1 METEMITLEVNGKS
15 VEVPKGS
22 NLLAAAKAANV
33 KIPTLCYHP
42 DLKPGAS
49 CGICVVRQL
58 VPSRTEP
65 GKFVPSPKLLRA
77 CCTEATP
84 GMKIITH
91 DPDIVQVRRT
101 VLELILAN
109 HPNDCLQCPRSGS
122 CELQA
127 IAADFGIR
135 ENPFPRE
142 VIHREVDKSTPSI
155 VLNPD
160 KCIKCGRCADV
171 CQQMQNV
178 WALEFIGRGEKTVM
192 APAAGVTLAE
202 SPCIK
207 CGQCSAHCPVGA
219 IYENDE
225 TKKVWAA
232 LQDPEKVCLVQIAP
246 AVRVALGEA
255 FGMEPGA
262 LTTGKIYAALR
273 MLGFDKV
280 FDTNFAADVTIMEEG
295 TEFIK
300 RFTEGGQLPL
310 LTSCCP
316 AWTDWMEKYAPDF
329 TENFSTAKSPQQ
341 MQSALC
347 KSYWAD
353 KNGIDHTKI
362 HVTSIMPCTAKKHEI
377 ARDEFMS
384 ATGTQDT
391 DVVLTTRELARMI
404 KAAGI
409 DFNSL
414 KEEPAD
420 KLLGAYTGAG
430 TIFGVTGGVMEAAL
444 RTAYCLIT
452 GEAQPPSIDFK
463 EVRGM
468 DGVKTATI
476 DIKGTKVNIAVAHQM
491 GTAKTA
497 RTASSRA
504 STSSRSWRAA
514 AAASA
519 AAASPALRRTKS
531 APSARPVSTP
541 TTKSARFACRTSTP
555 RSRPSTRTTSMA
567 RQARRAARRPTI
579 FSTRSTR
586 RSTSISSTAD
596 SLGNRPK
603 GIAKGR
609 GRPCGRPFLLSHGI
623 WTAKRRK
630 AV

>member
-1 METEMITLEVNGKS
+1 METEMITLEINGRS
-15 VEVPKGS
+15 VTVPKGTS
-22 NLLAAAKAANV
+22 ILNAAKAAHI

-58 VPSRTEP
+58 VPSRNP
-65 GKFVPSPKLLRA
+65 ADNGKLVPSPKMLRA
-77 CCTEATP
+77 CCTEATA
-84 GMKIITH
+84 GMHILTH
-91 DPDIVQVRRT
+91 DPDIVQVRKT

-109 HPNDCLQCPRSGS
+109 HPQDCLQCPRSGS

-135 ENPFPRE
+135 DIPFPKE
-142 VIHREVDKSTPSI
+142 VIHRDPDKSTPSI
-155 VLNPD
+155 VLNSD
-160 KCIKCGRCADV
+160 KCIKCGRCAEV
-171 CQQMQNV
+171 CQEMQNV

-192 APAAGVTLAE
+192 APAAGVKLAE

-225 TKKVWAA
+225 TAKVWAA
-232 LQDPEKVCLVQIAP
+232 LRDPEKTCLVQIAP
-246 AVRVALGEA
+246 AVRVAVGEA
-255 FGMEPGA
+255 FGMKPGEI
-262 LTTGKIYAALR
+262 TTGKIYAALR

-280 FDTNFAADVTIMEEG
+280 FDTNFSADVTIMEEG

-300 RFTEGGQLPL
+300 RFTEQ
-310 LTSCCP
+310 
-316 AWTDWMEKYAPDF
+316 
-329 TENFSTAKSPQQ
+329 N
-341 MQSALC
+341 C

-353 KNGIDHTKI
+353 KNGVDHTKI

-409 DFNSL
+409 DFASL
-414 KEEPAD
+414 PEEPAD
-420 KLLGAYTGAG
+420 KLLGEYTGAG

-452 GEAQPPSIDFK
+452 GEAQPPSIDFQA
-463 EVRGM
+463 VRGM

-491 GTAKTA
+491 GNVEKVLDMIREDRKNGVKPRFDFIEVMACRGGCIGGGGQPCLATDAVRA
-497 RTASSRA
+497 QRTAGIYTDDEKCTLRMSHLNPEV
-504 STSSRSWRAA
+504 T
-514 AAASA
+514 
-519 AAASPALRRTKS
+519 ALYKDYLDGKTGAQGGEK
-531 APSARPVSTP
+531 AHH
-541 TTKSARFACRTSTP
+541 
-555 RSRPSTRTTSMA
+555 
-567 RQARRAARRPTI
+567 
-579 FSTRSTR
+579 
-586 RSTSISSTAD
+586 
-596 SLGNRPK
+596 
-603 GIAKGR
+603 
-609 GRPCGRPFLLSHGI
+609 LLHTGYKKI
-623 WTAKRRK
+623 D
-630 AV
+630 VYHFE

>member
-1 METEMITLEVNGKS
+1 MEMIKLEVNG
-15 VEVPKGS
+15 VEVELEKGS
-22 NLLAAAKAANV
+22 NLLQAAMKANV

-77 CCTEATP
+77 CCTEAVE
-84 GMKIITH
+84 GMKIVTH

-109 HPNDCLQCPRSGS
+109 HPNDCLQCPRSGR
-122 CELQA
+122 CELQN

-135 ENPFPRE
+135 EVPFPKE
-142 VIHREVDKSTPSI
+142 VMHRENDTSTLSL

-160 KCIKCGRCADV
+160 KCIKCGRCAEV

-192 APAAGVTLAE
+192 APAADVKLAE

-225 TKKVWAA
+225 TAKVWNA
-232 LQDPEKVCLVQIAP
+232 LRNPEEVCIVQIAP

-255 FGMEPGA
+255 FGMKPGEIS
-262 LTTGKIYAALR
+262 TGKIYAALR
-273 MLGFDKV
+273 RLGFKKV
-280 FDTNFAADVTIMEEG
+280 FDTNFSADVTIMEEG

-300 RFTEGGQLPL
+300 RFTTGGKLPL
-310 LTSCCP
+310 ITSCCP

-329 TENFSTAKSPQQ
+329 TENFSSAKSPQQ
-341 MQSALC
+341 MLSALA
-347 KSYWAD
+347 KTYWAE
-353 KNGIDHTKI
+353 KNGIDGKKV
-362 HVTSIMPCTAKKHEI
+362 HVTSIMPCTAKKFEI
-377 ARDEFMS
+377 ARDKSMS
-384 ATGTQDT
+384 SSGEQDT

-409 DFNSL
+409 DFMSL
-414 KEEPAD
+414 PDEKAD
-420 KLLGAYTGAG
+420 DLLGSYTGAG

-452 GEAQPPSIDFK
+452 KEATPPAIEFTA
-463 EVRGM
+463 VRGM
-468 DGVKTATI
+468 EGVKTATI
-476 DIKGTKVNIAVAHQM
+476 DIKGTAVNIAVAHQM
-491 GTAKTA
+491 GNVEKVLNEVREDLASGKKPRYDFIEVMACRGGCIGGGGQPCLATDEVRAQ
-497 RTASSRA
+497 RTAGLYTDDEK
-504 STSSRSWRAA
+504 STLRMSHLNPEV
-514 AAASA
+514 SA
-519 AAASPALRRTKS
+519 LYKDYLGEP
-531 APSARPVSTP
+531 
-541 TTKSARFACRTSTP
+541 
-555 RSRPSTRTTSMA
+555 
-567 RQARRAARRPTI
+567 
-579 FSTRSTR
+579 
-586 RSTSISSTAD
+586 D
-596 SLGNRPK
+596 SEK
-603 GIAKGR
+603 AEH
-609 GRPCGRPFLLSHGI
+609 LLH
-623 WTAKRRK
+623 THYHKRDIYK
-630 AV
+630 F

>member
-1 METEMITLEVNGKS
+1 MEMIKLEVNGVA

-22 NLLAAAKAANV
+22 NLLVAAQAANV

-65 GKFVPSPKLLRA
+65 GKFEPSPKLLRA
-77 CCTEATP
+77 CCTEATE
-84 GMKIITH
+84 GMKIVTH

-109 HPNDCLQCPRSGS
+109 HPQDCLQCPRSGR
-122 CELQA
+122 CELQD

-135 ENPFPRE
+135 EIPFPKE
-142 VIHREVDKSTPSI
+142 VIHRDMDKSTPSL

-160 KCIKCGRCADV
+160 KCIKCGRCAEV

-192 APAAGVTLAE
+192 APAAGVKLAE

-225 TKKVWAA
+225 TAKVWAA
-232 LQDPEKVCLVQIAP
+232 LRDSEKTCLVQIAP

-255 FGMEPGA
+255 FGMKPGE

-273 MLGFDKV
+273 MLGFKKV
-280 FDTNFAADVTIMEEG
+280 FDTNFSADVTIMEEG

-300 RFTEGGQLPL
+300 RFTNGGKLPL
-310 LTSCCP
+310 ITSCCP

-329 TENFSTAKSPQQ
+329 TENFSSAKSPQQ
-341 MQSALC
+341 MLSALA
-347 KSYWAD
+347 KTYWAE
-353 KNGIDHTKI
+353 KNGLTCDKV
-362 HVTSIMPCTAKKHEI
+362 HVTSIMPCTAKKYEI
-377 ARDEFMS
+377 TRDEHMKS
-384 ATGTQDT
+384 TGCQDT

-409 DFNSL
+409 DFLNL
-414 KEEPAD
+414 PEEKAD
-420 KLLGAYTGAG
+420 DLLGSYTGAG

-452 GEAQPPSIDFK
+452 KEDQPPAIEFTA
-463 EVRGM
+463 VRGM
-468 DGVKTATI
+468 DGVKKATI
-476 DIKGTKVNIAVAHQM
+476 DIKGTQVNIAVAHQM
-491 GTAKTA
+491 GNVEKVLNEVREDIRNGVKPRYDFIEVMACRGGCVGGGGQPCLANDKVRAA
-497 RTASSRA
+497 RTAGLYTDDEKSVIRMSHLN
-504 STSSRSWRAA
+504 
-514 AAASA
+514 
-519 AAASPALRRTKS
+519 PEVQALYKDYLGEPGSEKAEHLLHTDYRKRELYK
-531 APSARPVSTP
+531 
-541 TTKSARFACRTSTP
+541 FA
-555 RSRPSTRTTSMA
+555 
-567 RQARRAARRPTI
+567 
-579 FSTRSTR
+579 
-586 RSTSISSTAD
+586 
-596 SLGNRPK
+596 K
-603 GIAKGR
+603 
-609 GRPCGRPFLLSHGI
+609 
-623 WTAKRRK
+623 
-630 AV
+630 

>member
-1 METEMITLEVNGKS
+1 MEMIKLEVNGVA

-22 NLLAAAKAANV
+22 NLLVAAQAANV

-77 CCTEATP
+77 CCTEAVE
-84 GMKIITH
+84 GMKIVTH

-109 HPNDCLQCPRSGS
+109 HPQDCLQCPRSGR
-122 CELQA
+122 CELQD

-135 ENPFPRE
+135 EIPFPKE
-142 VIHREVDKSTPSI
+142 VIHRDMDKSTPSL

-160 KCIKCGRCADV
+160 KCIKCGRCAEV

-192 APAAGVTLAE
+192 APAAGVKLAE

-225 TKKVWAA
+225 TAKVWAA
-232 LQDPEKVCLVQIAP
+232 LRDSEKTCLVQIAP

-255 FGMEPGA
+255 FGMKPGE

-273 MLGFDKV
+273 MLGFKKV
-280 FDTNFAADVTIMEEG
+280 FDTNFSADVTIMEEG

-300 RFTEGGQLPL
+300 RFTNGGKLPL
-310 LTSCCP
+310 ITSCCP

-329 TENFSTAKSPQQ
+329 TENFSSAKSPQQ
-341 MQSALC
+341 MLSALA
-347 KSYWAD
+347 KTYWAE
-353 KNGIDHTKI
+353 KNGLTCDKV
-362 HVTSIMPCTAKKHEI
+362 HVTSIMPCTAKKYEI
-377 ARDEFMS
+377 TRDEHMKS
-384 ATGTQDT
+384 TGCQDT

-409 DFNSL
+409 DFLNL
-414 KEEPAD
+414 PEEKAD
-420 KLLGAYTGAG
+420 DLLGSYTGAG

-452 GEAQPPSIDFK
+452 KEDQPPAIEFTA
-463 EVRGM
+463 VRGM
-468 DGVKTATI
+468 DGVKKATI
-476 DIKGTKVNIAVAHQM
+476 DIKGTQVNIAVAHQM
-491 GTAKTA
+491 GNVEKVLNEVREDVRNGVKPRYDFIEVMACRGGCVGGGGQPCLANDKVRAA
-497 RTASSRA
+497 RTAGLYTDDEKSVIRMSHLN
-504 STSSRSWRAA
+504 
-514 AAASA
+514 
-519 AAASPALRRTKS
+519 PEVQALYKDYLGEPGSEKAEHLLHTDYRKRELYK
-531 APSARPVSTP
+531 
-541 TTKSARFACRTSTP
+541 FA
-555 RSRPSTRTTSMA
+555 
-567 RQARRAARRPTI
+567 
-579 FSTRSTR
+579 
-586 RSTSISSTAD
+586 
-596 SLGNRPK
+596 K
-603 GIAKGR
+603 
-609 GRPCGRPFLLSHGI
+609 
-623 WTAKRRK
+623 
-630 AV
+630 